1 MQKAHIGS
9 SSHKSRDCS
18 QQYPPPVV
26 IRLDS
31 RPAQRVHRKR
41 GEGDQ
46 GSRETNHHHR
56 NNACSLFPSKVV
68 ADRLESV
75 VDRLHSQN
83 LTISQRR
90 LSLISRCSGL
100 YPFSLA
106 LAQDQL
112 GSQLGAQCCGL
123 FGSGCSLFGCARHF
137 SAFGLEAAAAIISL
151 SASWCPHSFKQTPGC

>member
-1 MQKAHIGS
+1 MQKAYIGS

-31 RPAQRVHRKR
+31 RPAQRVQGQR

-46 GSRETNHHHR
+46 GSRKTNHHHR
-56 NNACSLFPSKVV
+56 NNVCSLFKSKVV

-83 LTISQRR
+83 LTISQRC

-106 LAQDQL
+106 LLAHDQL
-112 GSQLGAQCCGL
+112 GPQLLWLVRFRLLSIWLRVPLFRFWAGGGCGDYFAL
-123 FGSGCSLFGCARHF
+123 C
-137 SAFGLEAAAAIISL
+137 
-151 SASWCPHSFKQTPGC
+151 